1 MPLSSKRRE
10 AMNSVPPRHRVPAHL
25 ARRFHQICL
34 GAIAE
39 IILPAGITPSEYA
52 VLAVIIDLP
61 NLDQQSLAKQL
72 GIDPVS
78 AGQMIARLE
87 ASGYLER
94 RIAPHDRRARLL
106 VATRA
111 GAKLRE
117 SLRGPALAAQ
127 NRILE
132 PLSVRERRS
141 FLELLTRVVE
151 GNQSYA
157 RPGNGRRPPRRM
169 SASSK
174 EIAHDLRQEPV
185 RRRNAGQPVM
195 RRDARC

>member
-94 RIAPHDRRARLL
+94 RIAPHDRRARPL

-132 PLSVRERRS
+132 PLSVRERRAY
-141 FLELLTRVVE
+141 LELLTRVVE

-185 RRRNAGQPVM
+185 RRRNAGQPLTP
-195 RRDARC
+195 RDARC

>member
-1 MPLSSKRRE
+1 MRNEPPNL
-10 AMNSVPPRHRVPAHL
+10 VHPRHRVPAHL

-34 GAIAE
+34 GAVAE
-39 IILPAGITPSEYA
+39 IILPAGLTPSEYA
-52 VLAVIIDLP
+52 VLAVITDLP
-61 NLDQQSLAKQL
+61 NLDQQSLAKKL
-72 GIDPVS
+72 GIDAVS

-87 ASGYLER
+87 ASGHLER

-117 SLRGPALAAQ
+117 RLRGPALAAQ

-132 PLSVRERRS
+132 PLGVRERQV
-141 FLELLTRVVE
+141 FLKLLTRIVE

-157 RPGNGRRPPRRM
+157 RPGNGRRPPRHTPK
-169 SASSK
+169 SSQ
-174 EIAHDLRQEPV
+174 DTP
-185 RRRNAGQPVM
+185 RRAAEQT
-195 RRDARC
+195 RRLVEA